1 MQSIDKELD
10 YLNQM
15 VLKMTDLVEKNM
27 KIAQDFYLT
36 KKSYLEIND
45 DLVDKYER
53 LVEETCLDIMIKE
66 RPFAKDLRRLTG
78 ILTLVEDLERIGDHA
93 EDIYN
98 FTKKLIVSKCSID
111 FDINE
116 LFETVIKMF
125 YDSIKSFINKDE
137 KLAQEVINRDD
148 FVDNLYEKK
157 LEELIK
163 KWQNKDESSFAIYTT
178 LVVKYLERIA
188 DHSVNIAE
196 WVIYI
201 LKGFYKDKQILKKK
215 KKWLI

>member
-157 LEELIK
+157 
-163 KWQNKDESSFAIYTT
+163 TG
-178 LVVKYLERIA
+178 R
-188 DHSVNIAE
+188 VN
-196 WVIYI
+196 
-201 LKGFYKDKQILKKK
+201 
-215 KKWLI
+215 

>member
-36 KKSYLEIND
+36 KKSDLEIND

-78 ILTLVEDLERIGDHA
+78 ILTLVEDLERIGDYA
-93 EDIYN
+93 VDLA
-98 FTKKLIVSKCSID
+98 KVSMYIPENEHID
-111 FDINE
+111 FKISDY
-116 LFETVIKMF
+116 FSDT
-125 YDSIKSFINKDE
+125 
-137 KLAQEVINRDD
+137 
-148 FVDNLYEKK
+148 
-157 LEELIK
+157 IK
-163 KWQNKDESSFAIYTT
+163 KMITE
-178 LVVKYLERIA
+178 VVEA
-188 DHSVNIAE
+188 
-196 WVIYI
+196 YI
-201 LKGFYKDKQILKKK
+201 NNDKKK
-215 KKWLI
+215 AIEIYESDEAIDKKYYDIFTQIMDKMNSGEITNNIGVQTLFMIKYFERAGDHINNICENIMYLKSGEFFKRRLNN

>member
-36 KKSYLEIND
+36 KKSDLDIND

-201 LKGFYKDKQILKKK
+201 LKGFYKDKQIF
-215 KKWLI
+215 